1 MCRSLIEQ
9 VPSSY
14 VPPGSEKLR
23 TTLLVKAKKKVDKI
37 LEPIR
42 STWPSSGVSIVSN
55 GWTDPTRHPLIN
67 FMVSSQNGPVFLKVV
82 DALGKYK
89 DAHFMGEL
97 FIKIIEE
104 VGADSF
110 VQIITDNALVCKVAG
125 MIVETKYPQLF
136 SFWTPFIANL
146 LIV

>member
-1 MCRSLIEQ
+1 MA
-9 VPSSY
+9 
-14 VPPGSEKLR
+14 LR
-23 TTLLVKAKKKVDKI
+23 A
-37 LEPIR
+37 
-42 STWPSSGVSIVSN
+42 
-55 GWTDPTRHPLIN
+55 RHPLIN
-67 FMVSSQNGPVFLKVV
+67 FMVSSQNGPVFLKAV

-104 VGADSF
+104 IGVDSC

-125 MIVETKYPQLF
+125 MIVETKYPQVF
-136 SFWTPFIANL
+136 SFWTPFIVNL